1 MFQEPRT
8 GGVLPRVIIF
18 SESGPLAGDLG
29 ACLSGRFAV
38 ERVSNLTAAARAF
51 DCPVGALF
59 IVPSRRDP
67 VGPEFNPLF
76 RRAVE
81 GGCRIF
87 LLGNL
92 DSDLDENLKDK
103 ITVLPPYPSPTLLFE
118 GLSGLPGAWKAAEG

>member
-1 MFQEPRT
+1 MFQASRT
-8 GGVLPRVIIF
+8 GGGFSRVIIF

-38 ERVSNLTAAARAF
+38 ERVSNLTAAEKALDRPA
-51 DCPVGALF
+51 GALF

-76 RRAVE
+76 RRAADL
-81 GGCRIF
+81 GCRIF

-92 DSDLDENLKDK
+92 DADLDETLKDK